1 MSAGDEDR
9 RLVYSTDGGAQI
21 PEKATRSRKAQ
32 ANSGVPDDGVLRVF
46 RERRRGS
53 SVTVVTGLKEAEL
66 QTIGA
71 DLRRRC
77 ATGGTA
83 KNGVVELQGDHRDA
97 VIAYFKAQGRRVKSA
112 GD

>member
-1 MSAGDEDR
+1 MTADGEDR
-9 RLVYSTDGGAQI
+9 HVVYSTDGGRQVT
-21 PEKATRSRKAQ
+21 EKTRTSRT
-32 ANSGVPDDGVLRVF
+32 SGAKNVVPDDGVVRVF

-66 QTIGA
+66 QAIGA

-83 KNGVVELQGDHRDA
+83 KNGIVEVQGDHREA
-97 VIAYFKAQGRRVKSA
+97 VIAYFESA
-112 GD
+112 GRKVKRAGG